1 MINVVVPIIDK
12 AGEYEEFL
20 NRISDRNTKI
30 FVGVRKN
37 LLPLIDLSRVKNVEV
52 SVYSD
57 NAKKEEILNALSEN
71 IVDSGKIAI
80 VRRPLL
86 IEEYQALVGTE
97 YDIAYLKQ
105 NRNKFVS
112 FFKKLNAKI
121 LRALFAFDYFDD
133 ISAICFNENMFELV
147 CDSNNL
153 SMASRINRYVG
164 VTIEEIQTRQKAV
177 KKETTAWKNNLK
189 LLGWTLFMLASI
201 ASVTCLAI
209 FTKTYPVVVMFE
221 ILWLIVAVTL
231 WILGLVNYSRANAVG
246 DLYFKTA
253 YEIGQGGDDL
263 SEESDLKN
271 SEENEFDQIQKNK
284 QILDDSEVEE
294 FLNRQ
299 EKYVVEETEENSQNL
314 KDNEEKSEVLIKEK
328 PKTQNK
334 TKSKKL
340 VSAKKKVDITKEEP
354 AKKTDT
360 KADKKVKKS
369 EEKKDVADVEK
380 PKAKSV
386 KKQPERTKN
395 SAKTK
400 VKEEVKKS
408 TKTVDKSTNDTAKSK
423 AKKPASNKKAE
434 TKTSKTATT
443 KSSKTIKK
451 KS

>member
-147 CDSNNL
+147 CDCNNL

-164 VTIEEIQTRQKAV
+164 VTIEEIQTPQKAV

-253 YEIGQGGDDL
+253 YEIGQGDNDL
-263 SEESDLKN
+263 SEESDLEK
-271 SEENEFDQIQKNK
+271 SEENEFDEIQENK
-284 QILDDSEVEE
+284 QTLDDSEVEE

-299 EKYVVEETEENSQNL
+299 EKYVVEEAEENAQDL
-314 KDNEEKSEVLIKEK
+314 KDNDEKNEILTEEKS
-328 PKTQNK
+328 KTQNQS
-334 TKSKKL
+334 KSKITT
-340 VSAKKKVDITKEEP
+340 STKKKVDAT
-354 AKKTDT
+354 
-360 KADKKVKKS
+360 
-369 EEKKDVADVEK
+369 KDVAVEEK
-380 PKAKSV
+380 PKAKTV
-386 KKQPERTKN
+386 KKQPEKTEN

-408 TKTVDKSTNDTAKSK
+408 TKAVDKSTNDTAKSK
-423 AKKPASNKKAE
+423 AKKPALNKKAE
-434 TKTSKTATT
+434 TKSSKTATT
-443 KSSKTIKK
+443 KSSKTTKK

>member
-57 NAKKEEILNALSEN
+57 NAKKEEILNALSKN

-105 NRNKFVS
+105 NRNKIVS

-271 SEENEFDQIQKNK
+271 SEENEFDQIQENK

-314 KDNEEKSEVLIKEK
+314 KDNEEKSEVLIE
-328 PKTQNK
+328 
-334 TKSKKL
+334 
-340 VSAKKKVDITKEEP
+340 
-354 AKKTDT
+354 
-360 KADKKVKKS
+360 
-369 EEKKDVADVEK
+369 EK
-380 PKAKSV
+380 PKAKTV
-386 KKQPERTKN
+386 KKQTERTKN

-400 VKEEVKKS
+400 VKEGVKKS

>member
-57 NAKKEEILNALSEN
+57 NAKKEEILNALSKN

-105 NRNKFVS
+105 NRNKIVS

-209 FTKTYPVVVMFE
+209 FTKTYPV
-221 ILWLIVAVTL
+221 
-231 WILGLVNYSRANAVG
+231 
-246 DLYFKTA
+246 
-253 YEIGQGGDDL
+253 
-263 SEESDLKN
+263 
-271 SEENEFDQIQKNK
+271 
-284 QILDDSEVEE
+284 
-294 FLNRQ
+294 
-299 EKYVVEETEENSQNL
+299 
-314 KDNEEKSEVLIKEK
+314 
-328 PKTQNK
+328 
-334 TKSKKL
+334 
-340 VSAKKKVDITKEEP
+340 
-354 AKKTDT
+354 
-360 KADKKVKKS
+360 AD
-369 EEKKDVADVEK
+369 
-380 PKAKSV
+380 
-386 KKQPERTKN
+386 
-395 SAKTK
+395 
-400 VKEEVKKS
+400 
-408 TKTVDKSTNDTAKSK
+408 
-423 AKKPASNKKAE
+423 
-434 TKTSKTATT
+434 
-443 KSSKTIKK
+443 
-451 KS
+451 

>member
-57 NAKKEEILNALSEN
+57 NAKKEEILNALSKN

-253 YEIGQGGDDL
+253 YEIGQGGDNL

-271 SEENEFDQIQKNK
+271 SEENEFDQIQENK

-314 KDNEEKSEVLIKEK
+314 KDNEEKSEVLIEEK

-334 TKSKKL
+334 TKSKKP

-369 EEKKDVADVEK
+369 EEKKDIADVEK
-380 PKAKSV
+380 PKAKTV

-408 TKTVDKSTNDTAKSK
+408 TKMVDKSTNDTAKSK
-423 AKKPASNKKAE
+423 VKKPASNKKAE

>member
-57 NAKKEEILNALSEN
+57 NAKKEEILNALSKN

-271 SEENEFDQIQKNK
+271 SEENEFDQIQENK

-314 KDNEEKSEVLIKEK
+314 KDNEEKSEVLIEEK

-334 TKSKKL
+334 IKSKKP

>member
-57 NAKKEEILNALSEN
+57 NAKKEEILNALSKN

-86 IEEYQALVGTE
+86 TEEYQALVGTE

-271 SEENEFDQIQKNK
+271 SEENEFDQIQENK

-314 KDNEEKSEVLIKEK
+314 KDNEEKSEVLIEEK

-334 TKSKKL
+334 TKSKKP

-380 PKAKSV
+380 PKAKTV

-400 VKEEVKKS
+400 VKEGVKKS